1 MSHLAFISRPPE
13 HASSHL
19 DHSVSYS
26 DPNAWLA
33 AIVDSSEDAIVG
45 KRLDSIVVSWN
56 KGAERIFGFTA
67 EEMVGSSI
75 LKIFPP
81 ELVGEEERIVAAI
94 SRGERIEH
102 FESQRLRKDGKRIE
116 VSISVSPIRDA
127 GGNVV
132 GAAKIARDVTEARRM
147 EQTLRLLNTQLE
159 AQAEALREANQRLLA
174 ALSAAKVAR
183 DEAER
188 ANKVKG
194 EFLASMSHELRTPL
208 NAISGYADLMNAGI
222 AGELPRIYRDYV
234 DKIQRSQRHL
244 QLLITGVLDFSK
256 LESGTLE
263 LDLREMRIADVLA
276 RVEPLVT
283 PQADAKQ
290 HTLRITLPPR
300 SLVVIADTDR
310 ALQVLLNLLSNAIK
324 FTPAGGTISVD
335 AAADGDAVSIR
346 VRDSGPGIAAAH
358 AERVFEPFVQL
369 DHSLSRRPDGAGLG
383 LAISR
388 DLARA
393 MGGDVELRS
402 EPGHGSTFS
411 LRLPAATNHDEP
423 ASSQGGAAGRIDD
436 GSA

>member
-1 MSHLAFISRPPE
+1 
-13 HASSHL
+13 
-19 DHSVSYS
+19 VSIS

-33 AIVDSSEDAIVG
+33 AIVGSSEDAIVG
-45 KRLDSIVVSWN
+45 KRLDSTVVSWN

-67 EEMVGSSI
+67 EEMIGASI

-81 ELVGEEERIVAAI
+81 DRVHEEERIVAAI

-102 FESQRLRKDGKRIE
+102 FESQRIRKDGRRIE
-116 VSISVSPIRDA
+116 VSISVSPILDPA
-127 GGNVV
+127 GNVV
-132 GAAKIARDVTEARRM
+132 GAAKIARDITDARRM

-159 AQAEALREANQRLLA
+159 SQAESLREANQRLLA

-188 ANKVKG
+188 ANRVKS

-222 AGELPRIYRDYV
+222 AGELPRLYREYV

-244 QLLITGVLDFSK
+244 QQMITGVLDFSK
-256 LESGTLE
+256 LEAGTLPLE
-263 LDLREMRIADVLA
+263 LEETRVADVLA
-276 RVEPLVT
+276 RVEPLVEAQAALKRQVLHIAL
-283 PQADAKQ
+283 PQ
-290 HTLRITLPPR
+290 R
-300 SLVVIADTDR
+300 SLTVIADPDR
-310 ALQVLLNLLSNAIK
+310 ALQIVLNLLTNAIR
-324 FTPAGGTISVD
+324 FTPPDGAISVD
-335 AAADGDAVSIR
+335 AAMHGADAVAIR
-346 VRDSGPGIAAAH
+346 VCDNGPGIADAD

-393 MGGDVELRS
+393 MGGDLTLQSAPGRGATFVLTLPRS
-402 EPGHGSTFS
+402 KRDE
-411 LRLPAATNHDEP
+411 AA
-423 ASSQGGAAGRIDD
+423 
-436 GSA
+436 SA